1 MIVSVML
8 SLCFGFVGV
17 FFIAFYSEDT
27 RLKPFSL
34 AIIFKLWIYRIYFL
48 LLCVF
53 SLCVLMWFGIDVI
66 YVIMMLLLLLGLID
80 IKCLA
85 VPDTINFL
93 LLLVCIGYV
102 FIDSQH
108 SFVQRVL
115 MGFGVGGVFFAL
127 KILYQ
132 SLVQKEIIGEA
143 DIIVLS
149 SIGIAFGALNAFISV
164 FLGSVA
170 ALVYAIFLAIF
181 YRVNL
186 AQLKLPFCFFIFLGT
201 TINLAW
207 LSFVIHENP

>member
-1 MIVSVML
+1 
-8 SLCFGFVGV
+8 
-17 FFIAFYSEDT
+17 
-27 RLKPFSL
+27 
-34 AIIFKLWIYRIYFL
+34 
-48 LLCVF
+48 
-53 SLCVLMWFGIDVI
+53 MWFGIDVI
-66 YVIMMLLLLLGLID
+66 YVIIMLLLLLGLID

>member
-1 MIVSVML
+1 
-8 SLCFGFVGV
+8 
-17 FFIAFYSEDT
+17 
-27 RLKPFSL
+27 
-34 AIIFKLWIYRIYFL
+34 
-48 LLCVF
+48 
-53 SLCVLMWFGIDVI
+53 
-66 YVIMMLLLLLGLID
+66 
-80 IKCLA
+80 
-85 VPDTINFL
+85 
-93 LLLVCIGYV
+93 
-102 FIDSQH
+102 
-108 SFVQRVL
+108 